1 MLNVCFGDSE
11 AGMLKCALRGE
22 TVTYSHR
29 LLDLGGIDAQHF
41 AEGRRKWID
50 NFFSMCSKRTRSK
63 IWKEDCKR
71 FDQII
76 EAATREKELR
86 IWFASSPH
94 SRCGLYCLVYSLQ
107 HIDCQIYVVEMP
119 TNIGYREEW
128 CDKSWGE
135 ATPEEARNCLKLER
149 LLSIEERNDISRKW
163 AKLAE
168 ENAELR
174 LNVNGEVTSLP
185 IDYLDEEIM
194 SYAPKDKEFKL
205 GNLVGTTLGK
215 CVHAVSDAFIAD
227 RIEAMIDG
235 GLFVVVGDRPKK
247 AREYYSKTFIRVAT
261 DEDIAERRERAQ
273 YVTDTLTKLGV
284 DEVGIIVAVADGKLE
299 KSYTVLKK
307 SPRITKKRVIKKM
320 GLEEYERNPLPPIE
334 RTYTDADFKKK

>member
-50 NFFSMCSKRTRSK
+50 NFFSICSKRTRSK
-63 IWKEDCKR
+63 IWKEDTER

-76 EAATREKELR
+76 ETAKREKELR
-86 IWFASSPH
+86 IWFASSPR
-94 SRCGLYCLVYSLQ
+94 SRCGFYYVVYSLQ
-107 HIDCQIYVVEMP
+107 NIDCNIYVVEMP
-119 TNIGYREEW
+119 TNIGYREEG

-163 AKLAE
+163 EKLAG

-174 LNVNGEVTSLP
+174 LNINGEVTSLP

-194 SYAPKDKEFKL
+194 SYAPKDKDFKL
-205 GNLVGTTLGK
+205 GQLVGTILGK
-215 CVHAVSDAFIAD
+215 CVHAVSDAFISD

-235 GLFVVVGDRPKK
+235 GLFVVVGERPKK

-261 DEDIAERRERAQ
+261 DKDIVERRERVQ
-273 YVTDTLTKLGV
+273 YVEDVLTKLGCDAV
-284 DEVGIIVAVADGKLE
+284 SIIEAVADGKLE
-299 KSYTVLKK
+299 KSYSILNKHPK
-307 SPRITKKRVIKKM
+307 ITKKRVLKKL
-320 GLEEYERNPLPPIE
+320 GIEEYERNPLPPNK

>member
-29 LLDLGGIDAQHF
+29 LLDLGCIDVEHF

-63 IWKEDCKR
+63 IWKEDRKR

-76 EAATREKELR
+76 ETATREKELR
-86 IWFASSPH
+86 IWFASSPC
-94 SRCGLYCLVYSLQ
+94 SRCGFYYVVFSLQ
-107 HIDCQIYVVEMP
+107 NIDCKIYVVEMP

-135 ATPEEARNCLKLER
+135 ATPDDARNCLKFER
-149 LLSIEERNDISRKW
+149 LLSDEERSVISKKW
-163 AKLAE
+163 EKLAK

-174 LNVNGEVTSLP
+174 LNVEGEVTSLP

-194 SYAPKDKEFKL
+194 SYAPKDREFKL
-205 GNLVGTTLGK
+205 GTLVGTTLGK
-215 CVHAVSDAFIAD
+215 CVHAVSDAFISD
-227 RIEAMIDG
+227 RIEEMIDG
-235 GLFVVVGDRPKK
+235 GLFVVVGKRPKK
-247 AREYYSKTFIRVAT
+247 AREYYSKTFLRVAT
-261 DEDIAERRERAQ
+261 EKDLRE
-273 YVTDTLTKLGV
+273 G
-284 DEVGIIVAVADGKLE
+284 GK
-299 KSYTVLKK
+299 
-307 SPRITKKRVIKKM
+307 
-320 GLEEYERNPLPPIE
+320 
-334 RTYTDADFKKK
+334 

>member
-50 NFFSMCSKRTRSK
+50 SFFSMCSKRTRSK
-63 IWKEDCKR
+63 IWKEDRKR

-76 EAATREKELR
+76 ETATREKELR

-94 SRCGLYCLVYSLQ
+94 SRCGLYYLVYSLQ

-119 TNIGYREEW
+119 TNIGYREEGF
-128 CDKSWGE
+128 DKSWAE

-215 CVHAVSDAFIAD
+215 CVHAVSDAFISD
-227 RIEAMIDG
+227 RIEAMIES

-247 AREYYSKTFIRVAT
+247 AREYYSKTFIRVST
-261 DEDIAERRERAQ
+261 KEDI
-273 YVTDTLTKLGV
+273 
-284 DEVGIIVAVADGKLE
+284 
-299 KSYTVLKK
+299 
-307 SPRITKKRVIKKM
+307 
-320 GLEEYERNPLPPIE
+320 
-334 RTYTDADFKKK
+334 